1 MTDGRIA
8 DFEFSYAPSRIR
20 YGRGTVDSL
29 AATLEDVGVSRALVV
44 AGESTGTAPAVGG
57 RVVSGLEPYHVGT
70 YAGSSP
76 AKRIE
81 TAHQVASRAAALN
94 ADVLVAVGGGSAVDV
109 ATVGATLAAMEASS
123 SEARRALREGELGV
137 PAGVEPLPIVAIPT
151 TLAGAEL
158 SVVAG
163 ITDAPRAPGEPV
175 RRGGVSDGR
184 LLPTAVVYDRALY
197 ETTPGDV
204 LRASLMN
211 GFDKGVET
219 LYARTATPITD
230 ATAMRGL
237 SLLREGVA
245 GLAEGAAPSEGTLH
259 RCILGTMLV
268 QYGCSRGQATTLSI
282 LHAFGHGVA
291 RGFAIQQGDAHAI
304 VAPHALSAL
313 FESVDG
319 RRTLLA
325 EALGVDETGA
335 VAIAA
340 GVVDAVTQIR
350 DTLGL
355 ATQLRAIEDMQ
366 RDDLPTI
373 ARLVVVDGFMRNR
386 PRGYDP
392 TAADIQA
399 VLERAW

>member
-1 MTDGRIA
+1 MADGRLA

-20 YGRGTVDSL
+20 HGRGTVDSL
-29 AATLEDVGVSRALVV
+29 AATLEAVGVSRALVV
-44 AGESTGTAPAVGG
+44 AGESTGTAPGVGG
-57 RVVSGLEPYHVGT
+57 RVVSGLEPYHAGT

-81 TAHQVASRAAALN
+81 TAQEVASRAAALD

-291 RGFAIQQGDAHAI
+291 RGFAIQQGEAHAI

-325 EALGVDETGA
+325 EALAVDETGSE
-335 VAIAA
+335 AIAA
-340 GVVDAVTQIR
+340 GVVDAITQIR

-373 ARLVVVDGFMRNR
+373 ARLVVEDGFMHNR